1 MYLRKAHIYI
11 IGMVL
16 IGFHFAGT
24 SVSVFPES
32 RFPFHRI
39 HGFREPEY
47 SNTPSLPMISFQN
60 VFTPTPAQLCAR
72 IVQDGIRTISATTCT
87 GTLLKLPFH
96 MDWS

>member
-47 SNTPSLPMISFQN
+47 SANLAKQTGLSHAAIEAMRPAFSLAEQE
-60 VFTPTPAQLCAR
+60 
-72 IVQDGIRTISATTCT
+72 
-87 GTLLKLPFH
+87 
-96 MDWS
+96 